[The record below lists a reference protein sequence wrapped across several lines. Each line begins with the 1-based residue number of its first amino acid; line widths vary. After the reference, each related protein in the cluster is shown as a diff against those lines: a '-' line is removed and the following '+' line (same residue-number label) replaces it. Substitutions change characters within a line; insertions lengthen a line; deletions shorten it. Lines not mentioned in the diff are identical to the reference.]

1 MLLSV
6 SLCLGALPA
15 GAGPSSIPSSAAPS
29 PSAAPAAAP
38 RTAHVSPPPSSEK
51 RLQQAG
57 LVDVEKYPGL
67 HIFVRLRYA
76 TQNNFTGQKI
86 YDSPRCYLHQDAAHA
101 LAKAAQLAAQ
111 QKEPFTFCLWDCY
124 RPQDAHQKLWD
135 AAPNPNY
142 VAPPKKG
149 SRHSRGMAVDLTP
162 CDFDGNPLP
171 MPTDFDNFSTRA
183 HMDFYDLPPDILN
196 RRETLKKIMTAAGFT
211 YTRTEWWHFDKTGW
225 KQKPLLN
232 LPLP

>member
-1 MLLSV
+1 MKSRIFCLLL
-6 SLCLGALPA
+6 LCTAPLWGAP
-15 GAGPSSIPSSAAPS
+15 P
-29 PSAAPAAAP
+29 AAPAADNAP
-38 RTAHVSPPPSSEK
+38 GPANLAAPTTEEE
-51 RLQQAG
+51 RLRQAG

-67 HIFVRLRYA
+67 HVFVRLRYA
-76 TQNNFTGQKI
+76 TPHNFTGRTI
-86 YDSPRCYLHQDAAHA
+86 YDSTRCYLQQEAAQA
-101 LAKAAQLAAQ
+101 LLKAARLAAA

-124 RPQDAHQKLWD
+124 RPQSAHQKLWD
-135 AAPNPNY
+135 AVPNPSY

-162 CDFDGNPLP
+162 CDFAGNPLA
-171 MPTDFDNFSTRA
+171 MPTDFDDFSPRA
-183 HMDFYDLPPDILN
+183 HMDFYDLPPDVLR

-232 LPLP
+232 LPIPRRP